1 MGAMPRPR
9 RPELHAAARQANR
22 EQLARMGTELR
33 TSRRRRGLTQS
44 ALGNRI
50 GVTQSTVSQVERGFG
65 GTLSIDVW
73 QRLFVGLGRRL
84 VIDAGRDPI
93 REPVDA
99 GHLRIQELV
108 LRIGRA
114 AGYQSLFELPT
125 RPIDPSRSTDVC
137 LRSDTMRRLLLIECW
152 NTITDV
158 GAASRSTN
166 RKLADAANLA
176 VAIGGEN
183 PHHVAGCWVVRATA
197 RNRQL
202 LRRYPEVF
210 AAKFPGSS
218 EGWIR
223 ALTAG
228 AAPPAE
234 PGLVWCDV
242 SAARLFAWRRR

>member
-1 MGAMPRPR
+1 MPRPR
-9 RPELHAAARQANR
+9 RPELHAAASQANR

-33 TSRRRRGLTQS
+33 SSRRRRGLTQS
-44 ALGNRI
+44 ALGSRI

-84 VIDAGRDPI
+84 VVDAGRDPI
-93 REPVDA
+93 HEPVDA

-114 AGYQSLFELPT
+114 AGYHSLFELPT

-137 LRSDTMRRLLLIECW
+137 LRNDAKRRLLLIECW
-152 NTITDV
+152 NTIMDI
-158 GAASRSTN
+158 GAAARSTN
-166 RKLADAANLA
+166 RKLADAEDLA
-176 VAIGGEN
+176 IAIGGEK
-183 PHHVAGCWVVRATA
+183 PHLVAGCWVVRATA
-197 RNRQL
+197 RNVHL
-202 LRRYPEVF
+202 VRRYPEVF
-210 AAKFPGSS
+210 AARFPGSS

-223 ALTAG
+223 SLTAG
-228 AAPPAE
+228 AAPPGE

-242 SAARLFAWRRR
+242 KATRLFAWRRR

>member
-9 RPELHAAARQANR
+9 RPELHAAAGQANR

-33 TSRRRRGLTQS
+33 SSRRRRGLTQS
-44 ALGNRI
+44 ALGSRI

-65 GTLSIDVW
+65 GTLSLDVW

-114 AGYQSLFELPT
+114 AGYRGLFELPT
-125 RPIDPSRSTDVC
+125 RPIDPSHSTDVC
-137 LRSDTMRRLLLIECW
+137 LRSDALRRLLLIECW
-152 NTITDV
+152 NTITDI
-158 GAASRSTN
+158 GAAARSTN
-166 RKLADAANLA
+166 RKLADAADLA
-176 VAIGGEN
+176 VALGGEN
-183 PHHVAGCWVVRATA
+183 PHRVAGCWVVRATV

-228 AAPPAE
+228 VTPPGE

-242 SAARLFAWRRR
+242 TATRLFAWRRR

>member
-1 MGAMPRPR
+1 MPRPR
-9 RPELHAAARQANR
+9 RPELHAAASQANR

-33 TSRRRRGLTQS
+33 SSRRRRGLTQS
-44 ALGNRI
+44 ALGSRI

-84 VIDAGRDPI
+84 VVDAGRDPI
-93 REPVDA
+93 HEPVDA

-114 AGYQSLFELPT
+114 AGYHSLFELPT

-137 LRSDTMRRLLLIECW
+137 LRNDAKRRLLLIECW
-152 NTITDV
+152 NTIMDI
-158 GAASRSTN
+158 GAAARSTN
-166 RKLADAANLA
+166 RKLADAEDLA
-176 VAIGGEN
+176 IAIGGEK
-183 PHHVAGCWVVRATA
+183 PHLVAGCWVVRATA
-197 RNRQL
+197 RNVHL
-202 LRRYPEVF
+202 VRRYPEVF
-210 AAKFPGSS
+210 AARFPGSS

-228 AAPPAE
+228 AAPPRE
-234 PGLVWCDV
+234 PALVWCDV
-242 SAARLFAWRRR
+242 KATRLFAWRRR